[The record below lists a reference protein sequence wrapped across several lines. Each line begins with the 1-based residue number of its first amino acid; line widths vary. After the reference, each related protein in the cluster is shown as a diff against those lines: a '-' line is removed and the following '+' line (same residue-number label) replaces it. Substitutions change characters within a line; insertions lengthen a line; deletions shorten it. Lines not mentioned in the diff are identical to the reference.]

1 MSDPTGTVH
10 DMAEPNQQIRV
21 LHDTEL
27 FYAHENLTDGE
38 VYILF
43 DPMIEMDAYKAAFAA
58 CDIDPRSEVV
68 SSGYDEDLDQEYVIL
83 AVVK

>member
-1 MSDPTGTVH
+1 MSDESCTVT
-10 DMAEPNQQIRV
+10 DMAEPDQEIRV

-27 FYAHENLTDGE
+27 FYAHENHTDGE

-43 DPMIEMDAYKAAFAA
+43 DPMIDMDDYKQAFAA
-58 CDIDPRSEVV
+58 CDIDPRNEVV
-68 SSGYDEDLDQEYVIL
+68 SSGYDEDLDKEYVIL

>member
-1 MSDPTGTVH
+1 MSDPSGTVP
-10 DMAEPNQQIRV
+10 DMAEQQQEIRV

-43 DPMIEMDAYKAAFAA
+43 DPMIEMDEYKQAFAA
-58 CDIDPRSEVV
+58 CDIDPRNEVV
-68 SSGYDEDLDQEYVIL
+68 SSGYDEGLDKEYVIL

>member
-1 MSDPTGTVH
+1 MSDRSCKVPA
-10 DMAEPNQQIRV
+10 MAEQQQQIRV
-21 LHDTEL
+21 LHDSKQ

-43 DPMIEMDAYKAAFAA
+43 DPKIEMDDYKAAFAS
-58 CDIDPRSEVV
+58 CDIDPRCEVV